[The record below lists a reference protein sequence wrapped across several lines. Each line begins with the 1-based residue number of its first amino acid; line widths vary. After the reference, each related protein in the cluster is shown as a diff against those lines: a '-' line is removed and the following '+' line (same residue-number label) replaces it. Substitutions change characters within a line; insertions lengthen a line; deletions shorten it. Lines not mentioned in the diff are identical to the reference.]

1 MVTIESL
8 LYFKK
13 ILYHILKQFKVVG
26 SHSAQPKFEIK
37 IKLKSQR
44 NQL

>member
-8 LYFKK
+8 VAGFN
-13 ILYHILKQFKVVG
+13 HILKQFKVVG